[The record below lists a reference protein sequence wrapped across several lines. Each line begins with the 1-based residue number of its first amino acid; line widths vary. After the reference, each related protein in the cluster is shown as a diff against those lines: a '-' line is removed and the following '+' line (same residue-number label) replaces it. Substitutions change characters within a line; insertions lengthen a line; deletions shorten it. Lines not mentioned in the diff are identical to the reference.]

1 MVNDMKNIKCQ
12 DNNLWNLH
20 VEGKHRV
27 ENFNSLIISSNRV
40 NFSFFFFFS
49 FQTINFSLEEAY
61 DRTLDIAVL

>member
-40 NFSFFFFFS
+40 NFSFFFFFHFKRS
-49 FQTINFSLEEAY
+49 IFLLKKRTIEH
-61 DRTLDIAVL
+61 

>member
-40 NFSFFFFFS
+40 NFSFFFFFFHFKRS
-49 FQTINFSLEEAY
+49 IFLLKKRTIEH
-61 DRTLDIAVL
+61 